1 MSDPLNLQG
10 MDPKDAKQYVL
21 AVITT
26 LKQTQ
31 RKRESLEQELDT
43 WQRRKSLAQQKG
55 EEELALRAG
64 MRVDEIASQV
74 EALREEEAQFQSEIR
89 ALKQQLHHL
98 EHTAHLTVDPDA
110 LLAQMQMMTGEVDE
124 TAEKFKE
131 EESNLAL
138 ERLKQ
143 KLRDEDAD
151 KTDDR

>member
-43 WQRRKSLAQQKG
+43 WTRRRDLAQEKG
-55 EEELALRAG
+55 EDELALRAG
-64 MRVDEIASQV
+64 MKVDEIGSQV
-74 EALREEEAQFQSEIR
+74 DALREEEAQFQSEIR

-98 EHTAHLTVDPDA
+98 EHTAQLTVDPDA
-110 LLAQMQMMTGEVDE
+110 LLAQLEMVAGEVDE

-131 EESNLAL
+131 EETNLAL

-143 KLRDEDAD
+143 KLRDEDAG
-151 KTDDR
+151 TTSE